1 MDYIDI
7 KRPVLIK
14 VIMTPEFRTQLMSEA
29 DETLAK
35 LDENLKMVEAEGKKQ
50 LEKLVADDPDAAK
63 TLKSQLT
70 FEKERVAQMKNEL
83 SLRMTQLKSSE
94 DGEEFPFRVFE
105 GSVQV
110 KVGDNIMDKVSKTE
124 IIIKDWKVVE
134 IRNV

>member
-14 VIMTPEFRTQLMSEA
+14 VIMTPEFRTQLMNEA